1 MTFWV
6 ILGHILCQLFPR
18 IGIQPPALRRFA
30 MSAFRAVR
38 NVLGTVTILAAGY
51 LILASLT
58 DARRYIRIST
68 M

>member
-1 MTFWV
+1 
-6 ILGHILCQLFPR
+6 
-18 IGIQPPALRRFA
+18 